1 MVRWVPMMLAVIL
14 SGCAATPVEPQHRL
28 HHLVIVWLKQ
38 PGDANLRQLYIDK
51 SKPLAQLPGVM
62 AYDVGS
68 PARVKRRHTSSAL
81 DESYDVAIAS
91 EFENQAA
98 FELFLKNPTYG
109 RIAQEVLRP
118 MVQRYQVYDF
128 VE

>member
-1 MVRWVPMMLAVIL
+1 MVRWAALMLAVIL
-14 SGCAATPVEPQHRL
+14 SGCATPPVEPQHRL

-38 PGDANLRQLYIDK
+38 PEDANLRQRYIDESK
-51 SKPLAQLPGVM
+51 SLGRLPGVM

-68 PARVKRRHTSSAL
+68 PAPVKRRHTSSAL

-91 EFENQAA
+91 VFENQAA
-98 FELFLKNPTYG
+98 FEAFLKNPTYG
-109 RIAQEVLRP
+109 RMAQEVLRP
-118 MVQRYQVYDF
+118 MVRRYQVYDF